1 MSPIFCVCWHN
12 NDWSL
17 GWLSDLTGGVVFGNI
32 AIHFLITII
41 VSSVMVVVTKCWAE
55 VVNIS
60 IKVSTVLIL
69 SVTSELSFTITL
81 NLSKMGSRKSS
92 KSCLN
97 CVSSLLGFPS
107 PRLGLVFNVGADDW
121 FKIVW
126 LLFVSELIF

>member
-1 MSPIFCVCWHN
+1 
-12 NDWSL
+12 
-17 GWLSDLTGGVVFGNI
+17 
-32 AIHFLITII
+32 
-41 VSSVMVVVTKCWAE
+41 
-55 VVNIS
+55 
-60 IKVSTVLIL
+60 
-69 SVTSELSFTITL
+69 L